1 MKEVMTPMQFQ
12 RRDGIVNTNGT
23 PPEVGTK
30 FPEFIIKNKN
40 NQKLTLKQLLDKL
53 TLISVVPDI
62 NTRVCSISTQRFN
75 HEMDR
80 YSQFNFYTIST
91 NEPQDQQNWC
101 AAEGVSNMEL
111 LSDSAFDFG
120 KKAGLFIAA
129 NKTDA
134 RCIYILDT
142 DGTIL
147 YRELINPQNNEPNYQ
162 AALEFLNSQA

>member
-1 MKEVMTPMQFQ
+1 MKEVIFFMQFQ
-12 RRDGIVNTNGT
+12 RRDGIVNTNGV

-30 FPEFIIKNKN
+30 FPEFTIKNKD
-40 NQKLTLKQLLDKL
+40 NQSLKLNQLLDKL

-75 HEMDR
+75 HEMDN

-91 NEPQDQQNWC
+91 NEPEDQQNWC

-111 LSDSAFDFG
+111 LSDAEFDFG
-120 KKAGLFIAA
+120 KKAGIFIDA

-162 AALEFLNSQA
+162 AALEFLSSQA